1 MEPNFF
7 LYLSNRHADGQTRSA
22 YNIFNLIFQQKNSI
36 IQFSAISPSLPINY
50 EMSPGSHG
58 NSNEV
63 FNQRFADLNERNQKL
78 CDDGM
83 LRFSFPK
90 RFFLVAGS
98 ALSELFAV
106 AFFCFLTAVLVVD
119 FAVWQF
125 DHELP
130 DHDKLSNYEPPTIS
144 RIFSAKGTL
153 LDEFANQRRLFSPIE
168 EIPSLVQN
176 AFISAE
182 DKNFYAHA
190 GYDPIGIV
198 KAVLQA
204 LSGERLRGAS
214 TITQQVMKN
223 FLLGNDRS
231 VERKV
236 KEILLASRLEQTF
249 SKDQILELYLNEI
262 FLGQNSYGVTAA
274 AQTYFNKPLEELS
287 IEEAAYLAAL
297 PKAPS
302 RYHPVRQRD
311 GALQRRN
318 FVIDEMVENGYID
331 AEAGREAKKTELK
344 TVMNGDYESF
354 RKRLPPRS
362 YFTDEIRRELSE
374 SFGEEE
380 FFTGGLTIRA
390 TIDEELQAIAAS
402 VLRAG
407 LESYDRKRSGL
418 WRGTG
423 LAISSEQLN
432 DDELW
437 QATLASLDLAR
448 DIPGWKRAVVLS
460 FQADGATIGIEE
472 GQSVNSYGTIPNSD
486 VVWAKKSKGGN
497 KAQKVSDILNVGDVV
512 FVAREDSGENLWT
525 LKQVP
530 EIQGAF
536 IALDVNSG
544 RVLAIHGGF
553 SYGDSVFNRV
563 SQANR
568 QPGSA
573 FKPFVYAAALD
584 SGYTPAT
591 IVIDAPIEM
600 ETPEGI
606 WRPKNS
612 GNKFFGPVTLRTGI
626 ELSRNLMTIRLARD
640 VGLETVADYAETF
653 GLYDHMDP
661 FLANSLG
668 AQETTLF
675 QIVAAYAM
683 FANGGE
689 RVQPTLVDRVQNR
702 RGKTIYKHD
711 ERFCLDCKEP
721 NLIEGMVPQIFNY
734 RTQVID
740 PITAYQMTAM
750 MQGVVERGTARH
762 TVQPGV
768 PVAGK
773 TGTTN
778 DSRDAWFIG
787 FTPDIVAGCHMGF
800 DIPKSLG
807 KHAYG
812 SNLCGPV
819 FNEFIMEAVKKYG
832 SSDFEPPEGGIFVAI
847 DGSTGELV
855 SDIATESSNHVVN
868 EFFRLGSQPVAGIAR
883 IIDGGFPMSS
893 DLGIYDPEAEEDL
906 AGSVEQ
912 ENQQSTTDNQQSSRG
927 SFGSLSSG
935 GLY

>member
-1 MEPNFF
+1 
-7 LYLSNRHADGQTRSA
+7 
-22 YNIFNLIFQQKNSI
+22 
-36 IQFSAISPSLPINY
+36 
-50 EMSPGSHG
+50 
-58 NSNEV
+58 
-63 FNQRFADLNERNQKL
+63 
-78 CDDGM
+78 M
-83 LRFSFPK
+83 LRFSFPR
-90 RFFLVAGS
+90 RFLGLAGS

-106 AFFCFLTAVLVVD
+106 TFFCLLTAVLVID
-119 FAVWQF
+119 FAIWQF
-125 DHELP
+125 GYELP

-153 LDEFANQRRLFSPIE
+153 LDEFANERRLFSPIE
-168 EIPSLVQN
+168 EIPPLVQN

-182 DKNFYAHA
+182 DKNFYTHA

-198 KAVLQA
+198 KAILQA
-204 LSGERLRGAS
+204 LGGERLRGAS

-236 KEILLASRLEQTF
+236 KEIVLASRLEQTF

-302 RYHPVRQRD
+302 RYHPVRQQEA
-311 GALQRRN
+311 ALQRRN
-318 FVIDEMVENGYID
+318 FVINEMVENGYIN
-331 AEAGREAKKTELK
+331 AKAGQEAKKAELK

-354 RKRLPPRS
+354 RKGLPPRS

-402 VLRAG
+402 ALRAG
-407 LESYDRKRSGL
+407 LESYDRNRSGI

-423 LAISSEQLN
+423 LTIPPAQLN
-432 DDELW
+432 DAGLW
-437 QATLASLDLAR
+437 QATLTSLDLVR

-460 FQADGATIGIEE
+460 FAASGAIIGIE
-472 GQSVNSYGTIPNSD
+472 GQSADGYGTIPNSD
-486 VVWAKKSKGGN
+486 IVWAQKSTGGN
-497 KAQKVSDILNVGDVV
+497 KAQKVSDILNIGDVV
-512 FVAREDSGENLWT
+512 FVARADSGENLWT
-525 LKQVP
+525 LKQIP

-536 IALDVNSG
+536 MALDVNSG

-626 ELSRNLMTIRLARD
+626 EFSRNLMTIRLAKD

-689 RVQPTLVDRVQNR
+689 RVQPTLVDRVQDR

-721 NLIEGMVPQIFNY
+721 NLIEGMIPQIFNY

-807 KHAYG
+807 KRAYG

-819 FNEFIMEAVKKYG
+819 FNKFIKEVVKKYG
-832 SSDFEPPEGGIFVAI
+832 SRDFEPPEGGIFVTI
-847 DGSTGELV
+847 DGSTGELI
-855 SDIATESSNHVVN
+855 SDAAAESSDRVVN
-868 EFFRLGSQPVAGIAR
+868 EFFRLGSEPIAGIAR

-893 DLGIYDPEAEEDL
+893 DLGIYDAEAEEEL
-906 AGSVEQ
+906 AGAVAP
-912 ENQQSTTDNQQSSRG
+912 ENQQGTNDHQQPSRG